1 MKLKRK
7 RDVHEDRIS
16 VTRKF
21 MKRLRECINEGF
33 LKPSYEAYKRKVLD
47 ALSSVGILIDSNKM
61 NRAEEWIKDFYDDE
75 MSAYDCANSLRADL
89 ARSAPS
95 VTEAF
100 ERYAT
105 EIINSAPQ
113 SKRKNAVDLIKS
125 MDNIKKAH
133 FDHCIM
139 SIAEKKKMDPK
150 CVVKARGFDIME
162 LVNDGKQA
170 PSQIIDSISKQLL
183 DAKEQMS
190 VQEALEI
197 IRESGKVASMSDY
210 IDMVKNE
217 LIRMDFGESYTDS
230 LVDRY
235 YRKTVAFYFNEGF
248 TPEETAEHIRALED
262 DEA

>member
-1 MKLKRK
+1 ML
-7 RDVHEDRIS
+7 
-16 VTRKF
+16 
-21 MKRLRECINEGF
+21 RLSECINEGF
-33 LKPSYEAYKRKVLD
+33 FGNSYDRYKRKVLD
-47 ALSSVGILIDSNKM
+47 ALASIGIVIDEEKM
-61 NRAEEWIKDFYDDE
+61 SKAEKWIRDFYSDKMD
-75 MSAYDCANSLRADL
+75 AYDCASAVRDEFRRYRA
-89 ARSAPS
+89 P

-100 ERYAT
+100 ENYAT

-113 SKRKNAVDLIKS
+113 SKRKNAVELIKS

-150 CVVKARGFDIME
+150 GVVKARGFDIME

-170 PSQIIDSISKQLL
+170 PSQIIDSISRQLL
-183 DAKEQMS
+183 DTKEPMS

-197 IRESGKVASMSDY
+197 LHESGKVASMSDY
-210 IDMVKNE
+210 IDMVKSE
-217 LIRMDFGESYTDS
+217 LIKLDFGESYTDS

-248 TPEETAEHIRALED
+248 SPAETAEHIRSLED

>member
-1 MKLKRK
+1 ML
-7 RDVHEDRIS
+7 
-16 VTRKF
+16 
-21 MKRLRECINEGF
+21 RLSECINEGF
-33 LKPSYEAYKRKVLD
+33 FGNGYDRYKRKVLD
-47 ALSSVGILIDSNKM
+47 ALASIGILIDEDKM
-61 NRAEEWIKDFYDDE
+61 KKAEDWIRDFYADKMD
-75 MSAYDCANSLRADL
+75 AYDCASAVRDELRRYRAQ
-89 ARSAPS
+89 

-100 ERYAT
+100 ENYAT

-133 FDHCIM
+133 FDNCIM
-139 SIAEKKKMDPK
+139 RIAEKKKMDPK
-150 CVVKARGFDIME
+150 GVVRARGFDIME

-170 PSQIIDSISKQLL
+170 PSQIVDSISRQLL
-183 DAKEQMS
+183 DTKEPMS
-190 VQEALEI
+190 VKEALEI

-210 IDMVKNE
+210 IDMVKSE
-217 LIRMDFGESYTDS
+217 LIKMDFGESYTDS

-248 TPEETAEHIRALED
+248 TPEETAEHIRDLED

>member
-1 MKLKRK
+1 ML
-7 RDVHEDRIS
+7 
-16 VTRKF
+16 
-21 MKRLRECINEGF
+21 RLSECINEGF
-33 LKPSYEAYKRKVLD
+33 FGNGYDRYKRKVLD
-47 ALSSVGILIDSNKM
+47 ALASIGIVIDEDKMKKAEDWIRDFYADKM
-61 NRAEEWIKDFYDDE
+61 N
-75 MSAYDCANSLRADL
+75 AYDCASAVRDEFRRYRA
-89 ARSAPS
+89 P

-100 ERYAT
+100 ENYAA

-113 SKRKNAVDLIKS
+113 SKRRNAVEIIKS

-150 CVVKARGFDIME
+150 GVVKARGFDIME

-170 PSQIIDSISKQLL
+170 PSDIVDSISRQLL
-183 DAKEQMS
+183 DTKEPMS

-197 IRESGKVASMSDY
+197 IKESGKVASMSDY
-210 IDMVKNE
+210 IDMVKDE
-217 LIRMDFGESYTDS
+217 LLRMDFGESYTDS